1 MANLVEHPK
10 TIREYETVFILRSD
24 ILDDEHKKVLNRMS
38 GIIEKLDGHILMQEE
53 WGKRKLAYKIQKNSH
68 GIYHYLRYLGYNDM
82 VSEIE
87 RNLRILE
94 PVIKYMTIKL
104 GDDVDVDKR
113 KEEVVNEGSCAP
125 KETADYSS
133 VDPDDEDLDELADDE

>member
-125 KETADYSS
+125 KEAADYSS
-133 VDPDDEDLDELADDE
+133 VDLDDEDLDELADDE

>member
-24 ILDDEHKKVLNRMS
+24 ILDDDHKKVLNRMS

-133 VDPDDEDLDELADDE
+133 VDLDDEDLDELADDE